1 MRGWLLF
8 YSVFT
13 INVCSNF
20 FLFLLFWCKSNS
32 NKNDR
37 ALIAQQQGTPV
48 SASQAKNRKVA
59 AAVKQK
65 KKKSKKSKKKKDVG
79 AGTLP
84 KNTNQSSA
92 VDVEVATAGLEEGG
106 VRSIK
111 DAAAEAAPKS
121 SKDKKG
127 KQESKIVEENWYIS
141 YAVLVDFYNSNGNS
155 SVLRSDPNKKLS
167 GWVKRQRN
175 NRREG
180 KLCQQ
185 KIDELDKL
193 NFVWHRLDHAWDT
206 KYNMLIQYQ
215 NKYGNCEIGTNVNRP
230 LAEWTQRQRRE
241 YRNRHNFVRRH
252 NIDMTNIQTRNDF
265 DLNKKG
271 SMMTSDRI
279 EALEKIDGW
288 FWEKNELAKTG
299 VTES

>member
-1 MRGWLLF
+1 
-8 YSVFT
+8 
-13 INVCSNF
+13 
-20 FLFLLFWCKSNS
+20 
-32 NKNDR
+32 
-37 ALIAQQQGTPV
+37 LIAQQQGKPV
-48 SASQAKNRKVA
+48 ADSQGKKRKGSTNTA
-59 AAVKQK
+59 GAVNK
-65 KKKSKKSKKKKDVG
+65 KKKSKMKKDPG
-79 AGTLP
+79 AGKLP
-84 KNTNQSSA
+84 KNSNQSSA
-92 VDVEVATAGLEEGG
+92 VDAEVATGVGG
-106 VRSIK
+106 VSSI
-111 DAAAEAAPKS
+111 DGAANTIPKS
-121 SKDKKG
+121 NKDKRVKP
-127 KQESKIVEENWYIS
+127 ESKLVEENWYLS
-141 YAVLVDFYNSNGNS
+141 YAVLVDFYNLNGNS

-180 KLCQQ
+180 KLCQK

-252 NIDMTNIQTRNDF
+252 NIDMTNIQTRNEF

-279 EALEKIDGW
+279 DALEKIPDW
-288 FWEKNELAKTG
+288 FWEKNDVAKPG
-299 VTES
+299 VMEA